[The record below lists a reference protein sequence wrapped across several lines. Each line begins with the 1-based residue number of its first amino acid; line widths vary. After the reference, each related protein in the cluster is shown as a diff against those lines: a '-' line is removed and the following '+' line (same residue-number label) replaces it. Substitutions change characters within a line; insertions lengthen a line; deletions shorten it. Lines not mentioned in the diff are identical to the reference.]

1 MPPQGHASGRQSAAL
16 GSGLEISFFA
26 YRGLRYHLADGSI
39 MNFQIIRNLF
49 QSIFM
54 IKDVAGFGAVVI
66 HEAGGGAEPV
76 VRPDSH
82 VQDGKEYFPEGLFS

>member
-1 MPPQGHASGRQSAAL
+1 
-16 GSGLEISFFA
+16 
-26 YRGLRYHLADGSI
+26 
-39 MNFQIIRNLF
+39 
-49 QSIFM
+49 M

-82 VQDGKEYFPEGLFS
+82 TQDGKEYFPEGLFS